1 MRYLMIYRTDES
13 AQMGPPSPEM
23 IAEMNAFIQ
32 QMTQAGVL
40 LSTGGLLPSATGAR
54 VRRAGEKVTVT
65 DGPFTEA
72 KELVGG
78 FAIVEAQSKEE
89 AIDQAKQFL
98 AVAGDGETEV
108 RQMC

>member
-1 MRYLMIYRTDES
+1 MRYLMIYKTVE

-23 IAEMNAFIQ
+23 IAEMGAFIQ
-32 QMTQAGVL
+32 KMTETGVL
-40 LSTGGLLPSATGAR
+40 ISTGGLLPSATGAR
-54 VRRAGEKVTVT
+54 VRRTGDTVTVT

-78 FAIVEAQSKEE
+78 FAVVEAQSKEE
-89 AIDQAKQFL
+89 AIDQARQFL

>member
-1 MRYLMIYRTDES
+1 MRYLMIYKTVE

-23 IAEMNAFIQ
+23 IAEM
-32 QMTQAGVL
+32 
-40 LSTGGLLPSATGAR
+40 GGDT
-54 VRRAGEKVTVT
+54 VTVT

-78 FAIVEAQSKEE
+78 FAVVEAQSKEE
-89 AIDQAKQFL
+89 AIDQARQFL

-108 RQMC
+108 RQTC